1 MRYTQFGEGKT
12 DRQKER
18 LWDGSFPM
26 TRSQSTLH
34 TLRLRN
40 EKREKKRKKIN
51 ISQEHFCSF
60 DLLEWKQIIRI
71 IDSQFDVSFLLTIF
85 NVNA

>member
-40 EKREKKRKKIN
+40 EKRKKIN

>member
-1 MRYTQFGEGKT
+1 MRHTQFGEGKT

-40 EKREKKRKKIN
+40 EKREKKKENKYFPRTFLFIWLIRMEANNKDNWFSIWRK
-51 ISQEHFCSF
+51 FSF
-60 DLLEWKQIIRI
+60 NY
-71 IDSQFDVSFLLTIF
+71 F
-85 NVNA
+85 